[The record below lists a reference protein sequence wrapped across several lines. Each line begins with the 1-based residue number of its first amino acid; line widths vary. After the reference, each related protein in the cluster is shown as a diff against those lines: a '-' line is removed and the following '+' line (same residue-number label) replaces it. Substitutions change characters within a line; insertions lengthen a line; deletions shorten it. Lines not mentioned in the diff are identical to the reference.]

1 MIKTRRSFKMSE
13 EKKIEFTE
21 EQQKHVE
28 KLVQSETDKV
38 RTEYS
43 NKIKD
48 LEKKIPKPKDEK
60 ELELEN
66 RIKELEN
73 KEKMLNLKE
82 SLSSKGFNSELAQY
96 LKTDTDIEKL
106 SELLKSTNNNDYV
119 PSNKKKTDSKIT
131 KEDFKNMGYFERAKL
146 YQDNQE
152 LYKQL
157 VKK

>member
-1 MIKTRRSFKMSE
+1 MSE
-13 EKKIEFTE
+13 ETKKTFTQDE
-21 EQQKHVE
+21 VQKM
-28 KLVQSETDKV
+28 VQSETDKV

-43 NKIKD
+43 KTIKE
-48 LEKKIPKPKDEK
+48 LKEQIPKPKDEK

-82 SLSSKGFNSELAQY
+82 SLSSKGFNVELADF
-96 LKTDTDIEKL
+96 LKVDSDIEKL
-106 SELLKSTNNNDYV
+106 TELLKSNNNDYV
-119 PSNKKKTDSKIT
+119 PTNHKKTDSKIT
-131 KEDFKNMGYFERAKL
+131 KEDFKNLGYFERAKL
-146 YQDNQE
+146 YQNNPE

>member
-1 MIKTRRSFKMSE
+1 MSE
-13 EKKIEFTE
+13 ETKKIEFTE

-43 NKIKD
+43 QKINELK
-48 LEKKIPKPKDEK
+48 EQIPKPKDEK
-60 ELELEN
+60 ELELET
-66 RIKELEN
+66 RVKELEH
-73 KEKMLNLKE
+73 KEKMLDLKSNLTD
-82 SLSSKGFNSELAQY
+82 KGFNVKLADY
-96 LKTDTDIEKL
+96 LRTDADVEKL
-106 SELLKSTNNNDYV
+106 TELLKSNNNDYV

-157 VKK
+157 TKK